1 MRAQPHSLPV
11 CCRTGSELCSQCS
24 FTMVTTMSS
33 GIRAWVGVL
42 AMAVAA
48 GGSGTA
54 CCDEPV
60 AASELAQFYGFT
72 GVEITKLHERAEHL
86 KSGDFNS
93 DGLTDVAV
101 MDNFTSSIRLLL
113 QRPQGTAQDKT
124 SAQINEL
131 SSDKRF
137 EDRRISMDRAIAELE
152 TGDFDGDGRMDFAVI
167 GPPDQLAVYYQP
179 EAGRKEWTKKWTV
192 RLPGLEPVSGILA
205 AGDFNGDGRTDLA
218 AAGKATMFLLSQ
230 TEQGSMRAPEQL
242 ISTSGRQGLLQAADL
257 NGDGRTDLCYLAG
270 EQTGRSVCARL
281 QSASGRL
288 GPEISFTLQTP
299 RAVTIASLDSRP
311 GAEVISIDGR
321 NGRISVLQ
329 AEPAKQAAD
338 SVSERLLRYGIGATE
353 SSRDRAVAVAD
364 FDGDKLAD
372 VLVNE
377 PGQAQLL
384 LYRQNGIDGLGT
396 AEQYPALLGITDV
409 AAEDLDGDGRLE
421 AVLLSSS
428 EGVIAVSRF
437 ENGRLTFPEAILR
450 KPEGWELATV
460 AVLKHDGQPQL
471 IVGLSQG
478 SGNSAK
484 LEYQRHRRDADG
496 RWARVAEDAKLEFAG
511 AVGQRGVKLVQ
522 MDVNGDGRQDLL
534 SIASGQA
541 KAGFHVLLQGET
553 GQLTA
558 AVSSSQLE
566 AGVAAAGRTF
576 VTGSNLLVARDSF
589 ARMLAW
595 KDGGWQVV
603 DQFNAGEAAAS
614 IESVAALDLDGAD
627 GHEVVLLDSGVRRA
641 RILRHEDNVYRPW
654 REVELGAAP
663 FSSTITADLNGDG
676 RSDLIFVGAEQF
688 AVLYSGRTDV
698 VLKELHGFE
707 SQREK
712 AFPADVLA
720 GDVNG
725 DGAMDLVA
733 IDTSINGVAI
743 LRYDERDGIREAT
756 SFRVFEEKR
765 LVSSA
770 TDRGLQPRE
779 GLIVDVTGDGRADLL
794 LLCHDRLLVYPQDTG
809 EAAAGS
815 AGGG

>member
-1 MRAQPHSLPV
+1 
-11 CCRTGSELCSQCS
+11 
-24 FTMVTTMSS
+24 
-33 GIRAWVGVL
+33 
-42 AMAVAA
+42 
-48 GGSGTA
+48 
-54 CCDEPV
+54 
-60 AASELAQFYGFT
+60 
-72 GVEITKLHERAEHL
+72 
-86 KSGDFNS
+86 
-93 DGLTDVAV
+93 
-101 MDNFTSSIRLLL
+101 
-113 QRPQGTAQDKT
+113 
-124 SAQINEL
+124 
-131 SSDKRF
+131 
-137 EDRRISMDRAIAELE
+137 
-152 TGDFDGDGRMDFAVI
+152 
-167 GPPDQLAVYYQP
+167 
-179 EAGRKEWTKKWTV
+179 
-192 RLPGLEPVSGILA
+192 
-205 AGDFNGDGRTDLA
+205 
-218 AAGKATMFLLSQ
+218 MFLLMQ
-230 TEQGSMRAPEQL
+230 TEQGSIRAPEQL

-338 SVSERLLRYGIGATE
+338 GVSERLLRYGIGATE

-409 AAEDLDGDGRLE
+409 VAEDLDGDGRLE
-421 AVLLSSS
+421 AVLMSSS
-428 EGVIAVSRF
+428 EGVVAVSRF

-484 LEYQRHRRDADG
+484 LEYRRHRRDADG
-496 RWARVAEDAKLEFAG
+496 RWAQVADDAKLEFTG
-511 AVGQRGVKLVQ
+511 AVGQRGVRLVQ

-541 KAGFHVLLQGET
+541 KSGFHVLLQGES

-558 AVSSSQLE
+558 AISSSQLD
-566 AGVAAAGRTF
+566 AGVAAAGRIF
-576 VTGSNLLVARDSF
+576 VNGSNLLVARDSF
-589 ARMLAW
+589 ARMLTW
-595 KDGGWQVV
+595 KEGGWQVV

-614 IESVAALDLDGAD
+614 IESVAALDLDGVE
-627 GHEVVLLDSGVRRA
+627 GNEVVLLDSGVRRA
-641 RILRHEDNVYRPW
+641 RILRREDNVYRPW

-663 FSSTITADLNGDG
+663 FSSTLTADLNGDG
-676 RSDLIFVGAEQF
+676 RSDLIFLGAEQF
-688 AVLYSGRTDV
+688 GVLYSGRTDV

-733 IDTSINGVAI
+733 IDTSIDGVAI
-743 LRYDERDGIREAT
+743 LRFDERDGIREAT

-794 LLCHDRLLVYPQDTG
+794 LLCHDRLLVYPQDAG
-809 EAAAGS
+809 EAVAGS

>member
-1 MRAQPHSLPV
+1 
-11 CCRTGSELCSQCS
+11 
-24 FTMVTTMSS
+24 
-33 GIRAWVGVL
+33 
-42 AMAVAA
+42 
-48 GGSGTA
+48 
-54 CCDEPV
+54 
-60 AASELAQFYGFT
+60 
-72 GVEITKLHERAEHL
+72 
-86 KSGDFNS
+86 
-93 DGLTDVAV
+93 
-101 MDNFTSSIRLLL
+101 
-113 QRPQGTAQDKT
+113 
-124 SAQINEL
+124 
-131 SSDKRF
+131 
-137 EDRRISMDRAIAELE
+137 
-152 TGDFDGDGRMDFAVI
+152 
-167 GPPDQLAVYYQP
+167 
-179 EAGRKEWTKKWTV
+179 
-192 RLPGLEPVSGILA
+192 
-205 AGDFNGDGRTDLA
+205 
-218 AAGKATMFLLSQ
+218 MFLLTQ
-230 TEQGSMRAPEQL
+230 TEQGSIRAPEQL

-409 AAEDLDGDGRLE
+409 VAEDLDGDGRLE
-421 AVLLSSS
+421 AVLMSSS
-428 EGVIAVSRF
+428 EGVVAVSRF

-484 LEYQRHRRDADG
+484 LEYRRHRRDADG
-496 RWARVAEDAKLEFAG
+496 RWAQVADDAKLEFTG
-511 AVGQRGVKLVQ
+511 AVGQRGVRLVQ

-541 KAGFHVLLQGET
+541 KSGFHVLLQGES

-558 AVSSSQLE
+558 AISSSQLD
-566 AGVAAAGRTF
+566 AGVAAAGRIF
-576 VTGSNLLVARDSF
+576 VNGSNLLVARDSF
-589 ARMLAW
+589 ARMLTW
-595 KDGGWQVV
+595 KEGGWQVV

-614 IESVAALDLDGAD
+614 IESVAALDLDGVE
-627 GHEVVLLDSGVRRA
+627 GNEVVLLDSGVRRA
-641 RILRHEDNVYRPW
+641 RILRREDNVYRPW

-663 FSSTITADLNGDG
+663 FSSTLTADLNGDG
-676 RSDLIFVGAEQF
+676 RSDLIFLGAEQF
-688 AVLYSGRTDV
+688 GVLYSGRTDV

-733 IDTSINGVAI
+733 IDTSIDGVAI
-743 LRYDERDGIREAT
+743 LRFDERDGIREAT

-794 LLCHDRLLVYPQDTG
+794 LLCHDRLLVYPQDAG
-809 EAAAGS
+809 EAVAGS

>member
-1 MRAQPHSLPV
+1 
-11 CCRTGSELCSQCS
+11 
-24 FTMVTTMSS
+24 MVNMMIDMNCVWTL
-33 GIRAWVGVL
+33 VL
-42 AMAVAA
+42 ALMVAVVE
-48 GGSGTA
+48 SRPA
-54 CCDEPV
+54 CCDEP
-60 AASELAQFYGFT
+60 AAVSELAQFYGFT

-86 KSGDFNS
+86 KAGDFNS

-113 QRPQGTAQDKT
+113 QRPPGTAQEK
-124 SAQINEL
+124 SAAKVNEL

-137 EDRRISMDRAIAELE
+137 EDRRVSMDRAIAEMESADL
-152 TGDFDGDGRMDFAVI
+152 DGDGRQDFAVI

-179 EAGRKEWTKKWTV
+179 EAGKKEWTKKWSV
-192 RLPGLEPVSGILA
+192 RLPGLEPAAGILA

-218 AAGKATMFLLSQ
+218 AAGKTTMFLLYQ
-230 TEQGSMRAPEQL
+230 TEQGTLRAPEQL

-257 NGDGRTDLCYLAG
+257 NGDGRADLCYLAG

-299 RAVTIASLDSRP
+299 RAVTIASLDGRP

-321 NGRISVLQ
+321 NGRISILR
-329 AEPAKQAAD
+329 AESAQQAAD
-338 SVSERLLRYGIGATE
+338 GRSERLLRYGIGGSE
-353 SSRDRAVAVAD
+353 SARERAVAVAD
-364 FDGDKLAD
+364 FDGDKLLD

-396 AEQYPALLGITDV
+396 AEQYPALLGITDLV
-409 AAEDLDGDGRLE
+409 ADDLDGDGRIE

-428 EGVIAVSRF
+428 EGVVAVSRF

-450 KPEGWELATV
+450 KPDGWELANV
-460 AVLKHDGQPQL
+460 AVLKHADQPQL

-484 LEYQRHRRDADG
+484 LEYQRHIRVDKGA
-496 RWARVAEDAKLEFAG
+496 WTRVAEDAKLEFSG
-511 AVGQRGVKLVQ
+511 AVGQRGVRLVP
-522 MDVNGDGRQDLL
+522 MDVNADGRMDLL

-541 KAGFHVLLQGET
+541 KSGFHVLLQGES
-553 GQLTA
+553 GALSA
-558 AVSSSQLE
+558 AVSGSQLE
-566 AGVAAAGRTF
+566 AGVTSAGRVF
-576 VTGSNLLVARDSF
+576 VSGSNLLVARDSF

-603 DQFNAGEAAAS
+603 DQFNAGEAGAS
-614 IESVAALDLDGAD
+614 IEGVAALDLDGVE
-627 GHEVVLLDSGVRRA
+627 GSEVVLLDSGIRKA
-641 RILRHEDNVYRPW
+641 RILRREDNVYRPW

-663 FSSTITADLNGDG
+663 FSTTVSADLNGDG
-676 RSDLIFVGAEQF
+676 RNDLMFLGAEQF
-688 AVLYSGRTDV
+688 GVLYSGRTDV
-698 VLKELHGFE
+698 SLQELHGFE
-707 SQREK
+707 SKREK

-725 DGAMDLVA
+725 DGVVDLVT

-743 LRYDERDGIREAT
+743 LRFDERDGIQEAT

-779 GLIVDVTGDGRADLL
+779 GLIADVTGDGRADLL

-809 EAAAGS
+809 ETVSAP
-815 AGGG
+815 AGGN